1 MPSICLQ
8 KYHVSY
14 IANRLLEERGNTKT
28 SSVLPLNTISLSN
41 LETKIMGELDS
52 MWKAALNCYDG
63 SVKQGNACHCLLN
76 PELCGNVLP
85 SGQEDTHLSSGS
97 SGGIREE
104 IELLPKY
111 TTLNPQIINKI

>member
-85 SGQEDTHLSSGS
+85 FWGVRQPVRKTLTSPVDLL
-97 SGGIREE
+97 EE
-104 IELLPKY
+104 LEKG
-111 TTLNPQIINKI
+111 